1 MDWLSLYSIP
11 IHNKALLFFLNF
23 FIQLPN
29 VLILLSVSGRD
40 SATEVSN
47 EFLAGALGFEFLLS
61 NMDDK
66 DIEILKHLSVDGR
79 QSARQLSHRLGV
91 STVTILSRIKKLE
104 EEKIIKGYSVRLNH
118 ELLGFDITAIIEIKT
133 NKGKMLDI
141 ENEIAKNDSVIA
153 VYDITGDAD
162 MVVIAK
168 FKTRELLSE
177 FIKKISAI
185 SNVENTLTHLVLNTI
200 KEDNR
205 LIE

>member
-1 MDWLSLYSIP
+1 
-11 IHNKALLFFLNF
+11 
-23 FIQLPN
+23 
-29 VLILLSVSGRD
+29 
-40 SATEVSN
+40 
-47 EFLAGALGFEFLLS
+47 
-61 NMDDK
+61 MDDK

-118 ELLGFDITAIIEIKT
+118 ELLGFDITTIIEIKT

-162 MVVIAK
+162 MVIIAK
-168 FKTRELLSE
+168 FKTREFLSD